1 MTKPR
6 KNVGKSVAPNS
17 TRKRVAS
24 SPVDGVADVVQTGLL
39 VDLRQLIEGA
49 RRSAAMVVHAGLTV
63 MYWRIGQRI
72 RAEVQGD
79 QRVDYGQ
86 QIVVILSR
94 QLAADYGRSFEE
106 KNLRR
111 MLQFADL
118 FASEAIVVTLSRQ
131 LSWFRFLVLLPL
143 KEALARDLYAQS
155 CQREAWSIAS
165 CVKGFP

>member
-49 RRSAAMVVHAGLTV
+49 RRAAAMVVHAGLTL

-72 RAEVQGD
+72 RAEVLGD
-79 QRVDYGQ
+79 QRADYGQ
-86 QIVVILSR
+86 QIVATLSR
-94 QLAADYGRSFEE
+94 QLVADYGRGFEE

-111 MLQFADL
+111 
-118 FASEAIVVTLSRQ
+118 
-131 LSWFRFLVLLPL
+131 
-143 KEALARDLYAQS
+143 
-155 CQREAWSIAS
+155 
-165 CVKGFP
+165 

>member
-6 KNVGKSVAPNS
+6 KNVVKRVAPGS
-17 TRKRVAS
+17 TRKPVVAS
-24 SPVDGVADVVQTGLL
+24 PADGAADVAPTGLR

-49 RRSAAMVVHAGLTV
+49 RRAAAMVVHAGLTV

-72 RAEVQGD
+72 RSEVLGD
-79 QRVDYGQ
+79 QRADYGQ
-86 QIVVILSR
+86 QIVATLSR

-118 FASEAIVVTLSRQ
+118 FASGAIVVTLSRQ

-143 KEALARDLYAQS
+143 KDALARDLYAQS
-155 CQREAWSIAS
+155 CQREAWSVAS